1 MGTLTAEQMK
11 TVRRSLGLSA
21 EAFGR
26 VVGLKGINADV
37 TVMRWENG
45 LRSPS
50 ENTIN
55 FIADIYKK
63 HYLEKFLKSFADF
76 VGKTEKIPQ
85 AVVLFQCS
93 EEKDYHTFLGLNFIP
108 FWMQKKAID
117 LTSLIIKQIGM
128 EILHSEANQNNYF
141 SWLEERGWDDNPSHR
156 ASFIVHMKF
165 VD

>member
-1 MGTLTAEQMK
+1 MGTLTAEQIK

-21 EAFGR
+21 EAFAR
-26 VVGLKGINADV
+26 VVGLNGINADV

-50 ENTIN
+50 GDTIN
-55 FIADIYKK
+55 FMADIYKK

-76 VGKTEKIPQ
+76 VSKTEKIPQ

-93 EEKDYHTFLGLNFIP
+93 EEKDYHAFLGLNFIP

-141 SWLEERGWDDNPSHR
+141 SWLEERGWDDNCLLYTSR
-156 ASFIVHMKF
+156 CV
-165 VD
+165 

>member
-1 MGTLTAEQMK
+1 METLTAEQIK
-11 TVRRSLGLSA
+11 TVRRSLGRSA
-21 EAFGR
+21 EAFAR
-26 VVGLKGINADV
+26 VVGLNGINADV

-50 ENTIN
+50 GDTIN
-55 FIADIYKK
+55 FMADIYKK